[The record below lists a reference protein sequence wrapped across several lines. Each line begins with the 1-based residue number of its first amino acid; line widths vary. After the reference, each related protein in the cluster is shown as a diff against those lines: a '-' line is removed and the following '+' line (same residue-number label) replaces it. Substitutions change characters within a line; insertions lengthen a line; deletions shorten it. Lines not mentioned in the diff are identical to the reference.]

1 MIYYDSMTKLVK
13 FKPAPGYALLETS
26 KEQESKGLSLQVK
39 VSNLAKVIAI
49 GQPVHGEY
57 NGIIYKP
64 NCKVG
69 DMVYHTS
76 TGYEDINID
85 GKVFRVIKFQNILG
99 TL

>member
-1 MIYYDSMTKLVK
+1 MTKLVT
-13 FKPAPGYALLETS
+13 FKPAPGYALLDAS
-26 KEQESKGLSLQVK
+26 QEHESQGLSLQIK

-49 GQPVHGEY
+49 GQAVHGEY
-57 NGIIYKP
+57 NGILYKP

-69 DMVYHTS
+69 QMVYHTTS
-76 TGYEDINID
+76 GYEDININ